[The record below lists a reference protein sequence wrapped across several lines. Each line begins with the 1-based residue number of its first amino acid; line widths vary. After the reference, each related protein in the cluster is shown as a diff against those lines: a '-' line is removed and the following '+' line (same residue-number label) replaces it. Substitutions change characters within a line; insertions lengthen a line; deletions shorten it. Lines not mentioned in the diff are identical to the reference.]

1 MPKPKAL
8 RVRDVLHARVKPT
21 NQARRFPIK
30 SECGSLVKPNY
41 TVTDVHTLLMRV
53 PPGVGYLLP
62 KQHTEQAERKKPE
75 EDDGSWMFDTRPGM
89 LFDSTKYIVPTSPGS
104 CAGGSCAHVPRTEPD
119 RTLI

>member
-41 TVTDVHTLLMRV
+41 IVTDVHTLLMRV

-75 EDDGSWMFDTRPGM
+75 EDGSWMFDTRPGM
-89 LFDSTKYIVPTSPGS
+89 LFDSTKYIVPTPGS
-104 CAGGSCAHVPRTEPD
+104 RVLRAGPARTFHVPNLIEP
-119 RTLI
+119 